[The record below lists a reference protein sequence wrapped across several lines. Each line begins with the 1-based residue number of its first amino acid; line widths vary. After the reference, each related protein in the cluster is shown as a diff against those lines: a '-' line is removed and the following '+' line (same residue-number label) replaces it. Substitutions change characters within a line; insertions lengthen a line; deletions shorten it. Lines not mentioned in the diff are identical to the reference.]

1 MRFIEDQPK
10 AGAPDWI
17 VTFAD
22 LMSLLLTFF
31 VLLLSFSSLEVQMFK
46 TMAGSIRNAFGLKSD
61 YALLDMP
68 TGADPLLKP
77 APRYEREPKKDLD
90 GFMIVK
96 LREALEQ
103 SDLAKHGTIEVN
115 DRGVTLRIAGD
126 ALFDS
131 GQVELKPG
139 AVSLLGELVSVAMG
153 SPGEIDVEGHT
164 DDVPIANPR
173 FPSNWELSAAR
184 AGAAVRQLTAQGM
197 VATRLRAVGFA
208 DTRPLAPN
216 DSAANRARNRRI
228 EFLFARPPKA
238 ASPSQETP

>member
-1 MRFIEDQPK
+1 MRLVEDSPK
-10 AGAPDWI
+10 AGAPDWV

-61 YALLDMP
+61 YALMDMP

-90 GFMIVK
+90 GFMVVK

-103 SDLAKHGTIEVN
+103 SDLSKHGTIEVT

-131 GQVELKPG
+131 GQVELKAG
-139 AVSLLGELVSVAMG
+139 AVALLGQLVAVAMS

-164 DDVPIANPR
+164 DDVPISTSL

-184 AGAAVRQLTAQGM
+184 AGAAVRQLTTQGM
-197 VATRLRAVGFA
+197 SSARLRAVGFA

-216 DSAANRARNRRI
+216 DSAQNRALNRRI

-238 ASPSQETP
+238 AAPSQESL